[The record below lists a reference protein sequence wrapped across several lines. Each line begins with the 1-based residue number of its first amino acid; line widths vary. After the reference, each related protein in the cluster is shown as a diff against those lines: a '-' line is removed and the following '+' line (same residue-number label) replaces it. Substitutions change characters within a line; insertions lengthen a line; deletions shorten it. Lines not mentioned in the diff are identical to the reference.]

1 MTAMPGRHG
10 HATTPVTHSGP
21 GAGRSPIHVGEQAIL
36 ATMNDDRRQNVLPL
50 PQTPDAIELR
60 HLRAFVAVAE
70 ELSFGRAATRL
81 FMTQPALSRRIRTL
95 ERLTGCDLLSRSTH
109 HVQLTLAGEAL
120 LDRATAILR
129 DVDEAMSV
137 TRSVGGE
144 LVGRINNLWAPVA
157 SLGDTDADL
166 EDLRLAFEDL
176 LAQFPPPPEV
186 VVRPANAGGVPSL
199 LVTPPA
205 AGATPPTILY
215 LHGGGFTMGSAF
227 GYRGMAGALAAATDA
242 IALVPDYRLAPE
254 HPFPAAVDD
263 AVRAYRWLVDRGI
276 PPHQVT
282 VAGDSAGA
290 ALALS
295 LLIRLKQDNQP
306 QPGRAVLL
314 CPGLSL
320 TFGPWQLN
328 AAKPSALRREQFLR
342 MTDFYLNGHP
352 ADDPLVNP
360 LKADLAGLAPLL
372 IQAGTGD
379 PFADDAHQLT
389 DHATDHGVE
398 VSLQLYPIDTHDF
411 HLFWAFLPEAADAL
425 QQAGTFIRGT
435 APSRTDAAAGT

>member
-1 MTAMPGRHG
+1 M
-10 HATTPVTHSGP
+10 S
-21 GAGRSPIHVGEQAIL
+21 
-36 ATMNDDRRQNVLPL
+36 DDRRQNVLPL

-70 ELSFGRAATRL
+70 ELSFGRAAARL

-129 DVDEAMSV
+129 DVDEAMSA

-144 LVGRINNLWAPVA
+144 LLGRMNNLWAPVA
-157 SLGDTDADL
+157 SLGDTDADI
-166 EDLRLAFEDL
+166 EDLRLAFEEL
-176 LAQFPPPPEV
+176 LARFPPPPEV

-199 LVTPPA
+199 LITPAA
-205 AGATPPTILY
+205 AGAKPPTVLY

-227 GYRGMAGALAAATDA
+227 GYRGLAGALAAAADA

-263 AVRAYRWLVDRGI
+263 IVRAYRWLVDRGI

-282 VAGDSAGA
+282 IAGDSAGA

-295 LLIRLKQDNQP
+295 LLIRLKQDHQP
-306 QPGRAVLL
+306 QPGRVVLL
-314 CPGLSL
+314 CPGLNL

-328 AAKPSALRREQFLR
+328 VAQPSAQRRDQFLR
-342 MTDFYLNGHP
+342 MTDYYLNGHP
-352 ADDPLVNP
+352 ADDPIVNP
-360 LKADLAGLAPLL
+360 LKADLAGLPPML

-389 DHATDHGVE
+389 DHAKAHGIDVE
-398 VSLQLYPIDTHDF
+398 LQLYPAETHDF
-411 HLFWAFLPEAADAL
+411 HMFWSFLPEAADAL
-425 QQAGTFIRGT
+425 QQAGKFIRGT
-435 APSRTDAAAGT
+435 AAVSRDAPGGPAAGTTRDRSHQAVARQT

>member
-1 MTAMPGRHG
+1 M
-10 HATTPVTHSGP
+10 S
-21 GAGRSPIHVGEQAIL
+21 
-36 ATMNDDRRQNVLPL
+36 DDRQNVLPL
-50 PQTPDAIELR
+50 AEAPDAIELR

-70 ELSFGRAATRL
+70 ELSFGRAAARL
-81 FMTQPALSRRIRTL
+81 FMTQPALSRRIRSL

-129 DVDEAMSV
+129 DVDEAVSV

-157 SLGDTDADL
+157 SLGDTDADV
-166 EDLRLAFEDL
+166 EDLRLAFEEL
-176 LAQFPPPPEV
+176 LAQFPPAPES

-199 LVTPPA
+199 LVTP
-205 AGATPPTILY
+205 AGTGAKPSTILY

-227 GYRGMAGALAAATDA
+227 GYRGMAGALAAAADA

-263 AVRAYRWLVDRGI
+263 IVRAYRWLVDRDV
-276 PPHQVT
+276 PPHRVT

-295 LLIRLKQDNQP
+295 LLIRLKQDDQP

-314 CPGLSL
+314 CPGLTL

-328 AAKPSALRREQFLR
+328 AAQPSAHRRDQFLR

-352 ADDPLVNP
+352 ADDPIVNP
-360 LKADLAGLAPLL
+360 LKADLAGLPPLL

-389 DHATDHGVE
+389 DHANAHGVD
-398 VSLQLYPIDTHDF
+398 VSLQLYPVDTHDF

-425 QQAGTFIRGT
+425 QQAGDFIRGN
-435 APSRTDAAAGT
+435 APVSRGASGGLTAGTTRDRFHQAVARQT